1 VFCTAAMTS
10 ITDYPIAVLFGSFV
24 VFWIAAW
31 VGNWFRGGN
40 GIVNEHAHAD
50 FVFVLSG
57 ALTLLALMVGFSFS
71 MAVTRY
77 DQRKNYEEEE
87 ANAIGTEYVR
97 ADLMPAADAT
107 KVRGL
112 IQIYLAQRILAYEDR
127 NEPGLRQIDA
137 ETARLQTDMWSSIAR
152 SASEKPSPVS
162 GLVAMGMNDVLN
174 SQGYAQAAWRNRI
187 PVAAWL
193 LLVIISIFCNVLV
206 GYGAYGRSP
215 LLFLILPIALSISL
229 FLIADIDCPYRGVIR
244 VHPVNLESLAASLKS
259 H

>member
-1 VFCTAAMTS
+1 MFCTAEMS
-10 ITDYPIAVLFGSFV
+10 RITDYPIAILFGSFAL
-24 VFWIAAW
+24 FWIAAW
-31 VGNWFRGGN
+31 VGDWFRAWN
-40 GIVNEHAHAD
+40 GIVNEEAHAD
-50 FVFVLSG
+50 LVFVLSG

-77 DQRKNYEEEE
+77 DQRKSYEEEE
-87 ANAIGTEYVR
+87 ANAIGTEYAR

-107 KVRGL
+107 KIRGL
-112 IQIYLAQRILAYEDR
+112 IQMYLAQRILAYEDR
-127 NEPGLRQIDA
+127 NGPGRRQIDA
-137 ETARLQTDMWSSIAR
+137 ETARLQTDMWSSVAT

-162 GLVAMGMNDVLN
+162 ALVAVGMNDVLN
-174 SQGYAQAAWRNRI
+174 SQGYAQAASRNRI

-193 LLVIISIFCNVLV
+193 LLLMISVFCNVLV
-206 GYGAYGRSP
+206 GYGAHGRSR

-244 VHPVNLESLAASLKS
+244 VHPVNLETLAESLKS